1 MSLPRES
8 RKEEDGANTPRMMT
22 IILAVSCQ
30 CVTCCSSM
38 AGSTYAGMEP
48 EFGVSR
54 EVCVLSI
61 SLFVA
66 GLGVGPRE

>member
-1 MSLPRES
+1 
-8 RKEEDGANTPRMMT
+8 MMV

-38 AGSTYAGMEP
+38 AGNTYGGMEA

-66 GLGVGPRE
+66 GLGVGPRECLETPSGQAVCPRKSPN